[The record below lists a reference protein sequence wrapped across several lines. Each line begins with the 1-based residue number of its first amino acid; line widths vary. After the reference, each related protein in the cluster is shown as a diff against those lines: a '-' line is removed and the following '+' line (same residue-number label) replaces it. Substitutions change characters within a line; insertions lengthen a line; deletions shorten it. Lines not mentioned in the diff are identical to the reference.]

1 MVENLIIYFFYI
13 MKVFKAKHFYG
24 ILELNL
30 NLKKLYIG
38 VIIIPNLGG
47 DYFA

>member
-1 MVENLIIYFFYI
+1 MMKAFKVRSFYD
-13 MKVFKAKHFYG
+13 

-47 DYFA
+47 DFFA

>member
-1 MVENLIIYFFYI
+1 MKAFKVRSFYD
-13 MKVFKAKHFYG
+13 

-47 DYFA
+47 DFFA